1 METKFTEQQSLTL
14 ISEMI
19 TQARNN
25 FQKGRGNSMI
35 FNGCLVALIAL
46 ANIVL
51 IYTLSNPYHSF
62 WIWCLMIPGS
72 FVSAYIRKKVDKA
85 SMIKTHIDT
94 IIGYTWVGFG
104 CAVCILLAIILG
116 LGLGRKIYEACLLI
130 NPIILTM
137 TGLAEFITAKACK
150 FKPYFY
156 GAIVMWT
163 GAIGCTILFLIS
175 NNSVVGQFLILA
187 ICMIIGFVVP
197 GYKLNKLAEKHV

>member
-1 METKFTEQQSLTL
+1 METKFTEQQSLAL

-35 FNGCLVALIAL
+35 FNGCFVAFTAL
-46 ANIVL
+46 ANIIL

-72 FVSAYIRKKVDKA
+72 FISTYIQKKANRA
-85 SMIKTHIDT
+85 SMIKTHIDI
-94 IIGYTWVGFG
+94 IIGYTWIGFG

-116 LGLGRKIYEACLLI
+116 LGLGLKIYEGCLLI

-156 GAIVMWT
+156 GAIVMWI
-163 GAIGCTILFLIS
+163 GAIGCTILFGTT
-175 NNSVVGQFLILA
+175 NNPVIGQFLILA
-187 ICMIIGFVVP
+187 FCMIIGFVIP